1 MRILVTG
8 ASGFVGRHLLAE
20 LATAYPAAE
29 VIAPGSLGGAAPLDI
44 TDRDA
49 CDALIAHLRPDGC
62 VHLAAVAAIGDARA
76 DPQRAWKVNLGGTL
90 ALADA
95 IARHA
100 PDCRMVFASTS
111 DLYGASF
118 KSGMALDERA
128 VPSPLNVYSATKAAA
143 DLALGA
149 MAAQGLRVIR
159 VRPFNHTG
167 AGQSP
172 SYAVPAFARQVM
184 RIAAGIQ
191 PAVVTVGDLAAHRD
205 FLDVRDVCAAY
216 AACLRPGLDFAPG
229 TILNVASGTARRIG
243 DVLAALMA
251 EAGVT
256 ASIQTA
262 DGLMRASDIPLAS
275 GDASAARALL
285 GWQPR
290 IAWETT
296 IADVIADWRE
306 RVAVEAC
313 AACAACEARA

>member
-20 LATAYPAAE
+20 LGAAYPAAE
-29 VIAPGSLGGAAPLDI
+29 LIATGGKGGEWPLDI
-44 TDRDA
+44 GDRDA
-49 CDALIAHLRPDGC
+49 CDALIARIRPDGC
-62 VHLAAVAAIGDARA
+62 VHLAAVAAIGDARS
-76 DPQRAWKVNLGGTL
+76 DPARAWRVNLGGTL

-95 IARHA
+95 ILAHA
-100 PDCRMVFASTS
+100 PDCRLVFASTS

-118 KSGMALDERA
+118 KAGVALDEQA
-128 VPSPLNVYSATKAAA
+128 VPAPQNIYSATKAAA

-167 AGQSP
+167 PGQSP
-172 SYAVPAFARQVM
+172 SYAVAAFARQIM
-184 RIAAGIQ
+184 RIKAGCQ
-191 PAVVTVGDLAAHRD
+191 PAVVTVGDLEAQRD

-216 AACLRPGLDFAPG
+216 AACLRPDLAFAHG
-229 TILNVASGTARRIG
+229 TILNVASGLSRRIG

-256 ASIQTA
+256 ATISPA
-262 DGLMRASDIPLAS
+262 AGLLRASDIPVAC
-275 GDASAARALL
+275 GDASAAGALL
-285 GWQPR
+285 GWRPR

-296 IADVIADWRE
+296 IADVIEDWRQ
-306 RVAVEAC
+306 RVATEAT
-313 AACAACEARA
+313 A

>member
-1 MRILVTG
+1 MKILVTG
-8 ASGFVGRHLLAE
+8 AAGFVGQHLLAE
-20 LATAYPAAE
+20 LACTYPAAE
-29 VIAPGSLGGAAPLDI
+29 LIACGSQGGPWQLDI

-49 CDALIAHLRPDGC
+49 CDALIARTQPDGC

-76 DPQRAWKVNLGGTL
+76 DPQRAWQVNLGGTL

-95 IARHA
+95 IKTHA
-100 PDCRMVFASTS
+100 PNCRMVFASTS

-118 KSGMALDERA
+118 KSGVALNEA
-128 VPSPLNVYSATKAAA
+128 ALPAPLNIYSATKAAA

-167 AGQSP
+167 AGQQP
-172 SYAVPAFARQVM
+172 SYAVPAFARQLM
-184 RIAAGIQ
+184 RIKAGLQ
-191 PAVVTVGDLAAHRD
+191 PAVVKVGDLGAYRD

-216 AACLRPGLDFAPG
+216 AACLRPGLDFANG
-229 TILNVASGTARRIG
+229 TIVNVASGVSRHIG

-251 EAGVT
+251 QADVT
-256 ASIQTA
+256 ATIETA
-262 DGLMRASDIPLAS
+262 GLLLRASDIPLAA

-285 GWQPR
+285 GWRPK

-296 IADVIADWRE
+296 LADVIEDWRQ
-306 RVAVEAC
+306 RVAGEAI
-313 AACAACEARA
+313 A